1 MVSALVSLSDLLIS
15 LTGGIFVSRQTVR
28 AHGGDERRGWW
39 EKREREKKRVVI
51 SADRAYFLSTDSGR

>member
-15 LTGGIFVSRQTVR
+15 LTGELCLSSDCQGARW
-28 AHGGDERRGWW
+28 RRKEGVVG
-39 EKREREKKRVVI
+39 EERERKKRVVI